1 MAVRRNSGSRASA
14 WSRRIAW
21 VIVAAIAL
29 LQIGHIWLGRS
40 TGSLTDQTGVTNVIY
55 VGVTLA
61 FSALFAAVGWAIVTR
76 QPRNTIGWLLLAVPL
91 LTAIAFFVA
100 DYAMVALVVHP
111 GSMPFGRLAAWADR
125 WMLVAM
131 LTSFI
136 PIFLLFPDG
145 RIPSPR
151 WRPALWLTIGGTSIA
166 IVSFALTPGRLTG
179 AFADLTTVR
188 VINPLGID
196 PLGTFLE
203 IMTKVGGVLTAA
215 GGILAGI
222 AIVVRYR
229 GASADVRQQIRWL
242 RFVGLAFLVLL
253 AANVIAG
260 LVPEADNLV
269 GDFLFL
275 SMFITLAV
283 GIPVACGVAILKY
296 RLYDLDLV
304 IRKTVVVGSMALFIT
319 LIYAL
324 VVGLGSQLFDSSVLS
339 FVAAAL
345 LALGF
350 QPARDRARK
359 LADRLVYGER
369 ATPYEVLADFSG
381 RMGEAYAAD
390 DVLPRMAQVL
400 AAGTG
405 ADVAVVWLRL
415 GDRLHASAVFPADSD
430 PPADPPDDAVDVLHQ
445 GEHLGALSVT
455 MPASDPMDPARYK
468 LVEDLAAQAGLV
480 LRNVRLIG
488 ELRAS
493 RQRLVAAQDEERR
506 KLERNLHDGAQ
517 QQLVALSIQLKLA
530 RTMLDRDPAK
540 TGELLDGLQT
550 TAGDAIEDL
559 RDLARGI
566 YPPLLADKGLPT
578 ALEAQ
583 AKKAAVPFTVSAD
596 GVVRYAQD
604 VEAAIYFSCL
614 EAMNNV
620 AKYAEASGAS
630 VILTQSDGHLTFEV
644 ADDGRGFDPHA
655 TGYGTGLQGI
665 ADRLEAI
672 GGTLGIR
679 SEPGEGTTVVGRVP
693 VADTTAAPEIPS

>member
-1 MAVRRNSGSRASA
+1 MRRTAASSASA

-21 VIVAAIAL
+21 VIVAATAL

-40 TGSLTDQTGVTNVIY
+40 TGSLTDQTGVSNVIY

-76 QPRNTIGWLLLAVPL
+76 QPRNTIGWLLLAVPF
-91 LTAIAFFVA
+91 LTAIALFVA

-111 GSMPFGRLAAWADR
+111 GSLPFGRFAAWVDR

-145 RIPSPR
+145 RVPTPR
-151 WRPALWLTIGGTSIA
+151 WRPALWLTISGTSIA

-196 PLGTFLE
+196 PLRTFLE
-203 IMTKVGGVLTAA
+203 IMTRVGGVLTAA
-215 GGILAGI
+215 GGVLAGI

-242 RFVGLAFLVLL
+242 RFVGQAFLVLL

-260 LVPEADNLV
+260 NVPGADSLV

-275 SMFITLAV
+275 AMFITLAV
-283 GIPVACGVAILKY
+283 GIPVACGIAILKY

-304 IRKTVVVGSMALFIT
+304 IRKTVVVGAMALFIT

-324 VVGLGSQLFDSSVLS
+324 IVGLGSQLFDSSVLS
-339 FVAAAL
+339 FVAAAV

-359 LADRLVYGER
+359 LADRIVYGER

-415 GDRLHASAVFPADSD
+415 GDELHPSAVFPPDSAQ
-430 PPADPPDDAVDVLHQ
+430 PAELPDDAVDVIHQ
-445 GEHLGALSVT
+445 GEHLGSLSVT
-455 MPASDPMDPARYK
+455 MPTSDPMDPARHK

-493 RQRLVAAQDEERR
+493 RQRLVAAQDDERR
-506 KLERNLHDGAQ
+506 RLERNLHDGAQ

-530 RTMLDRDPAK
+530 RTMLDRDPVK
-540 TGELLDGLQT
+540 TGELLDGMQS

-583 AKKAAVPFTVSAD
+583 AKKAVVPTTVTAD

-604 VEAAIYFSCL
+604 VEAAVYFSCL

-620 AKYAEASGAS
+620 AKYADASSAS
-630 VILTQSDGHLTFEV
+630 VALTQTDGRLVFEV
-644 ADDGRGFDPHA
+644 TDDGRGFDSRV
-655 TGYGTGLQGI
+655 TSYGTGLQGI
-665 ADRLEAI
+665 ADRLDAI
-672 GGTLGIR
+672 GGTLSVDSRIGA
-679 SEPGEGTTVVGRVP
+679 GTTITGAVP
-693 VADTTAAPEIPS
+693 IDAR

>member
-1 MAVRRNSGSRASA
+1 VNPSA
-14 WSRRIAW
+14 WSRRIAQ
-21 VIVAAIAL
+21 VIVAAIVV
-29 LQIGHIWLGRS
+29 LQVGHLWLGRS
-40 TGSLTDQTGVTNVIY
+40 TGSLTDQSGVSNLIY
-55 VGVTLA
+55 VGITLA

-91 LTAIAFFVA
+91 LTSLALFVA
-100 DYAMVALVVHP
+100 DYAMVALVIHP
-111 GSMPFGRLAAWADR
+111 GGSLPLGRVAAWVDR
-125 WMLVAM
+125 WMIVVV

-145 RIPSPR
+145 RIPSRR
-151 WRPALWLTIGGTSIA
+151 WRPALWLTIAGPSIA
-166 IVSFALTPGRLTG
+166 VVSFALTPGRMTG
-179 AFADLTTVR
+179 AFADLTTIR

-196 PLGTFLE
+196 RIRTLLE
-203 IMTKVGGVLTAA
+203 IMTRVGSVLTLAA
-215 GGILAGI
+215 AILAGI
-222 AIVVRYR
+222 AIAVRYL
-229 GASADVRQQIRWL
+229 GASPDVRQQIRWL
-242 RFVGLAFLVLL
+242 RFVGVAFLIEL
-253 AANVIAG
+253 AASIIGGAVAGGDAGNV
-260 LVPEADNLV
+260 V
-269 GDFLFL
+269 GDLLF
-275 SMFITLAV
+275 MAGFITLAV
-283 GIPVACGVAILKY
+283 GIPVACGVAIMKY

-304 IRKTVVVGSMALFIT
+304 IRKAVVVGAMALFIS
-319 LIYAL
+319 IVYAL
-324 VVGLGSQLFDSSVLS
+324 IVGLGSQLFDSSVLS
-339 FVAAAL
+339 FVAAAA

-400 AAGTG
+400 AAGSG
-405 ADVAVVWLRL
+405 AEVAVVWLRV
-415 GDRLHASAVFPADSD
+415 GDELHPSAVFPAGAT
-430 PPADPPDDAVDVLHQ
+430 PPADLPGDAVEVLHQ
-445 GEHLGALSVT
+445 GDRLGALSVT
-455 MPASDPMDPARYK
+455 MPPTDPMDPARHK

-480 LRNVRLIG
+480 LRNVSLIE

-517 QQLVALSIQLKLA
+517 QQLVALAVQLKLA

-550 TAGDAIEDL
+550 TAGDALDDL

-566 YPPLLADKGLPT
+566 YPPLLADKGLST

-583 AKKAAVPFTVSAD
+583 AKKAAVAIRVTAEGVS
-596 GVVRYAQD
+596 RYPQD
-604 VEAAIYFSCL
+604 VEAAVYFSCL

-620 AKYAEASGAS
+620 AKYADASSAS
-630 VILTQSDGHLTFEV
+630 VALRQTDGHLTFV
-644 ADDGRGFDPHA
+644 VTDDGRGFDTGA

-665 ADRLEAI
+665 ADRLDAI
-672 GGTLGIR
+672 GGAMSVDSRTGA
-679 SEPGEGTTVVGRVP
+679 GTTITGTVP
-693 VADTTAAPEIPS
+693 TAPR

>member
-1 MAVRRNSGSRASA
+1 MSSSS
-14 WSRRIAW
+14 WSRRIAQ
-21 VIVAAIAL
+21 VVVVAVVV
-29 LQIGHIWLGRS
+29 LQVGHVWLGRT
-40 TGSLTDQTGVTNVIY
+40 TGSLTDQTGVSNIIY

-91 LTAIAFFVA
+91 LTAVAFFVA

-111 GSMPFGRLAAWADR
+111 GSLPFGRIAAWIDR
-125 WMLVAM
+125 WMVVVM

-145 RIPSPR
+145 RIPSRR
-151 WRPALWLTIGGTSIA
+151 WRPALWLTIAGPSIVL
-166 IVSFALTPGRLTG
+166 VSFALTPGRLTG

-196 PLGTFLE
+196 PLRATLE
-203 IMTKVGGVLTAA
+203 IMTRVGAVLTVAA
-215 GGILAGI
+215 TILAGI

-229 GASADVRQQIRWL
+229 GAPADVRQQIRWL
-242 RFVGLAFLVLL
+242 RFVGVAVLIELV
-253 AANVIAG
+253 ANVIAG
-260 LVPEADNLV
+260 NMPGFDNLV

-275 SMFITLAV
+275 GMFITLAV

-304 IRKTVVVGSMALFIT
+304 IRKTVVVGAMALFIT

-324 VVGLGSQLFDSSVLS
+324 IVGLGSQLFDSSVLS
-339 FVAAAL
+339 FVAAAV
-345 LALGF
+345 LAVGF

-381 RMGEAYAAD
+381 RIGDVYAAD

-405 ADVAVVWLRL
+405 AEAAVVWLRL
-415 GDRLHASAVFPADSD
+415 GDEMHPSAVFPAGAA
-430 PPADPPDDAVDVLHQ
+430 PPTDLPDDAVEVLHQ
-445 GEHLGALSVT
+445 SEHLGSLSVR
-455 MPASDPMDPARYK
+455 MPPSDPMDPARHK

-506 KLERNLHDGAQ
+506 KLERNIHDGAQ
-517 QQLVALSIQLKLA
+517 QQLVALSVQVKLA
-530 RTMLDRDPAK
+530 RTMLDRDPVK
-540 TGELLDGLQT
+540 TGEILEGMTT
-550 TAGDAIEDL
+550 TATDALEDL

-583 AKKAAVPFTVSAD
+583 ARKAAVPTKVSAD
-596 GVVRYAQD
+596 GVARYAQD
-604 VEAAIYFSCL
+604 VEAAVYFSCL
-614 EAMNNV
+614 EALNNV
-620 AKYAEASGAS
+620 AKYADASCAS
-630 VILTQSDGHLTFEV
+630 VAIEHSDGRLTFV
-644 ADDGRGFDPHA
+644 VTDDGRGFDPHA

-665 ADRLEAI
+665 ADRLDAI
-672 GGTLGIR
+672 GGTLVVDSRIGA
-679 SEPGEGTTVVGRVP
+679 GTTITGSVP
-693 VADTTAAPEIPS
+693 AAPR